1 MISRSRPSAQSPRFR
16 NRSRNLFRDL
26 FLLVLGALVW
36 FTTGCGGDS
45 AKLVPV
51 KGVVTINGKPLT
63 SGTVQFRPNK
73 AKGNTSTEEPL
84 GLINDQGE
92 FSLETRGKP
101 GAPLGSYKVT
111 VASTGPVT
119 PDNTK
124 VSTQSII
131 NTTYMHADITPLE
144 CDVVDKPKP
153 GAYDLKLSP

>member
-1 MISRSRPSAQSPRFR
+1 MISRPRPSAQSPRFR
-16 NRSRNLFRDL
+16 NV
-26 FLLVLGALVW
+26 FLPILGILVW

-51 KGVVTINGKPLT
+51 KGVVTVNGKPLT

-73 AKGNTSTEEPL
+73 SKGNTATVEPI
-84 GLINDQGE
+84 GQINDQGE
-92 FSLETRGKP
+92 FTLETYGKP
-101 GAPLGSYKVT
+101 GAPLGPYKVT
-111 VASTGPVT
+111 VASTGPIT
-119 PDNTK
+119 ADNTK

-144 CDVVDKPKP
+144 CDVVDKPTP